1 MGFGILFGCPLKS
14 SLFILQGLQSMQIC
28 QKYAVAVVAHLNNF
42 EGIFPWNNWSSQKH
56 AKWVVEG

>member
-42 EGIFPWNNWSSQKH
+42 EGIFP
-56 AKWVVEG
+56 